1 MNEQAPLRVVVCGTN
16 FGRFYAEAVLAHPG
30 YTLAAI
36 LSRGSEASRA
46 YARGLGVPHH
56 TEVDRLPD
64 DIDAA
69 CVVVGSSISG
79 GEGTALAKALIG
91 RGVHVLQEH
100 PVHLDE
106 LTECL
111 KLARRHR
118 VQYRLNTH
126 YPHVEPVRAF
136 IQAAR
141 RLTARQKPLFLDAA
155 TPVHLMQPMVDI
167 LGRALGSLRPWRFTD
182 PLALPA
188 EVGTQP
194 FRLLQGVLGGVALTV
209 RVHHQLDPADRD
221 NHALHWHRVSLGTE
235 GGVLTLADTHG
246 PLLWS
251 PRLHVDRDDGRRFV
265 LDGPG
270 AGDLG
275 LTTTSV
281 VGDTGTFR
289 EVFAGL
295 WPQAV
300 GRALDGL
307 REAVADGEDVLRTA
321 QYDLTVCRIWSD
333 LAARLGPPE
342 IIRPPAPR
350 PLPVGELFPARSAP
364 AGARGPIT
372 APGSPAGTGSGPLP
386 LSQASGPSGA
396 AGAVELSYTPS
407 AEFFD
412 LVATEHAAGASAPA
426 VARALA
432 GADLSY
438 GPVLDIGAG
447 TGLLTEAVA
456 RARPDAEILACE
468 PATGMRAVLTSRVFS
483 DPYLRPRVTITADAA
498 PELELPDRVSA
509 VLLCGVLGHLDA
521 GQRRRLW
528 ERLLRRLS
536 PKGVVIV
543 ELMGVESPLVLPE
556 ARMAT
561 ARAGRHRYEWWFS
574 GAPDQDDPA
583 TMRLHTT
590 WRVYR
595 DDEDVPV
602 RLVHDSYRWIPF
614 GLRQVAEESG
624 LHARLL
630 PARPGAPPLAELTRQ
645 PVATSPVPSPRPV
658 LP

>member
-36 LSRGSEASRA
+36 LSRGSAASRA
-46 YARGLGVPHH
+46 YARGLGVPYY

-64 DIDAA
+64 DLDAA

-182 PLALPA
+182 PLPLP
-188 EVGTQP
+188 EQFGTQP
-194 FRLLQGVLGGVALTV
+194 FRLLQGVLGGTPLTV

-251 PRLHVDRDDGRRFV
+251 PRLHVDRDDERRFV

-270 AGDLG
+270 TGDLD

-281 VGDTGTFR
+281 VGGTGTFR
-289 EVFAGL
+289 EVFAEL

-307 REAVADGEDVLRTA
+307 REAVADGEDVLRAA

-342 IIRPPAPR
+342 IIRPPAPH
-350 PLPVGELFPARSAP
+350 PLPVGELFPARPAP
-364 AGARGPIT
+364 AEEREPIP
-372 APGSPAGTGSGPLP
+372 APEPPADTGSKPVP
-386 LSQASGPSGA
+386 PSQAPGPSGA
-396 AGAVELSYTPS
+396 AELSYTPS

-412 LVATEHAAGASAPA
+412 LVATGHTAGASAPA

-432 GADLSY
+432 GADLSH

-509 VLLCGVLGHLDA
+509 VLLCGVLGHLDT

-528 ERLLRRLS
+528 ERLLRRL
-536 PKGVVIV
+536 PPNGVVIV

-595 DDEDVPV
+595 DDEDVPL

-630 PARPGAPPLAELTRQ
+630 PTRPGAPPLAELTRQ
-645 PVATSPVPSPRPV
+645 PVATAPVPTPRPV

>member
-1 MNEQAPLRVVVCGTN
+1 MNGHPPLRMVVCGTN

-36 LSRGSEASRA
+36 LSRGSAASRA
-46 YARGLGVPHH
+46 YARRLGVPHH
-56 TEVDRLPD
+56 TEVDQLPD
-64 DIDAA
+64 DLDTA

-91 RGVHVLQEH
+91 RGLHVLQEH

-141 RLTARQKPLFLDAA
+141 RLTTRQKPLFIDAA

-182 PLALPA
+182 PLTLPA

-251 PRLHVDRDDGRRFV
+251 PRLHVNRDADRRFV

-270 AGDLG
+270 TDDLD

-281 VGDTGTFR
+281 IGDTGTFR
-289 EVFAGL
+289 EVFTEL

-307 REAVADGEDVLRTA
+307 RAAVTDSEDVLRAA
-321 QYDLTVCRIWSD
+321 QYDLTMCRIWSD

-342 IIRPPAPR
+342 IIRPPAPH
-350 PLPVGELFPARSAP
+350 PLPAGELFPAPPAP
-364 AGARGPIT
+364 AEARKPI
-372 APGSPAGTGSGPLP
+372 PSPEPPTDTGSRPAP
-386 LSQASGPSGA
+386 PSESSADTEA
-396 AGAVELSYTPS
+396 APPYTPS

-412 LVATEHAAGASAPA
+412 LIATEHTAGASAPA

-432 GADLSY
+432 GADLSH

-498 PELELPDRVSA
+498 PELELPDHVSA

-543 ELMGVESPLVLPE
+543 ELMGMEKPLLLPE
-556 ARMAT
+556 TRMAT
-561 ARAGRHRYEWWFS
+561 ARAGHHRYEWWFS
-574 GAPDQDDPA
+574 GAPDQDAPA

-590 WRVYR
+590 WRVYL
-595 DDEDVPV
+595 DDEDIPL

-614 GLRQVAEESG
+614 GLRQVAEEAG

-630 PARPGAPPLAELTRQ
+630 PTRPGAPPLAELTRQ
-645 PVATSPVPSPRPV
+645 PVVASPVPTPGPA